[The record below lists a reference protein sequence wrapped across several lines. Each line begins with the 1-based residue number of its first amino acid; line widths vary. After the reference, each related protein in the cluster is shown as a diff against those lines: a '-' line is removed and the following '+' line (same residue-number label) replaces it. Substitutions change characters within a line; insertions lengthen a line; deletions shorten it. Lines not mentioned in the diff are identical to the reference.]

1 MAQLFDMRARMKK
14 LMGVMQGGSI
24 PALSDLQDSFKTAIK
39 VSLFF
44 FSHFFSF
51 LIVGFGEGISLDQSW
66 LLSCY
71 YSSNLLMSH
80 RRLRL
85 KRKEKHIGA

>member
-39 VSLFF
+39 VSLFIF
-44 FSHFFSF
+44 
-51 LIVGFGEGISLDQSW
+51 
-66 LLSCY
+66 
-71 YSSNLLMSH
+71 
-80 RRLRL
+80 
-85 KRKEKHIGA
+85 